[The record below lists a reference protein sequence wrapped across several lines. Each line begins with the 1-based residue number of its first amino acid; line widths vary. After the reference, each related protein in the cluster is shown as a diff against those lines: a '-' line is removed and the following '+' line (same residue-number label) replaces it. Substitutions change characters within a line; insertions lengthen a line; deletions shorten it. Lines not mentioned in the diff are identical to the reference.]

1 MKQYLIIISSILL
14 IGCVDQEAANNA
26 RLLDQ
31 KCDSLNTVNQQLNDR
46 ISLLTDSLALLRYP
60 ASDRLQQI
68 KNLISDD
75 KLDDAI
81 SEIITLK
88 SLFPLSKEIED
99 CKKQETII
107 ANIIAKK
114 KAEEDRIKALGYKAF
129 HDKLTAT
136 VGTKKFTISGFTF
149 GRTFTFDYCLDVDE
163 YSYRT
168 ADKDNTYIL
177 ASMSLTSTEKGYV
190 STPSIKVYEIT
201 NGNLK
206 SLGWFSDEY
215 STWNS
220 YGAKIGNYSET
231 SHDFSKVNTVKYNL
245 AAEIGKDYMNKPLV
259 ILTSVD
265 DKTLEDTLTIEDVKN
280 KCVVIKILNRNK
292 L

>member
-1 MKQYLIIISSILL
+1 MKQYFVIILSTLL
-14 IGCVDQEAANNA
+14 IGCVDQEAATNA
-26 RLLDQ
+26 RLLNQ
-31 KCDSLNTVNQQLNDR
+31 KCDSLITANQQLSTK

-60 ASDRLQQI
+60 ASDRLTQI
-68 KNLISDD
+68 KRFILDN
-75 KLDDAI
+75 KLDEAI
-81 SEIITLK
+81 SAITKLK
-88 SLFPLSKEIED
+88 ALFPLSKEISD
-99 CKKQETII
+99 CEEQEAII
-107 ANIIAKK
+107 VNIIAKK

-129 HDKLTAT
+129 PDKPTAT
-136 VGTKKFTISGFTF
+136 IGAKKFTISGFTF

-206 SLGWFSDEY
+206 YLGWFSDEY

-231 SHDFSKVNTVKYNL
+231 SHDFSKVNTVKYSL
-245 AAEIGKDYMNKPLV
+245 AAEISKEYMNKPLV
-259 ILTSVD
+259 ILTSID
-265 DKTLEDTLTIEDVKN
+265 DKTLEDTLTIDDVKI
-280 KCVVIKILNRNK
+280 KCIVIKILNRNK

>member
-1 MKQYLIIISSILL
+1 MKQYLVIILSTLL
-14 IGCVDQEAANNA
+14 IGCVDQEAATNA
-26 RLLDQ
+26 RLLNQ
-31 KCDSLNTVNQQLNDR
+31 KCDSLITANQQLSTK

-60 ASDRLQQI
+60 ASDRLTQI
-68 KNLISDD
+68 KRFISDN
-75 KLDDAI
+75 KLDEAI
-81 SEIITLK
+81 SEITKLK
-88 SLFPLSKEIED
+88 ALFPLSKEISD
-99 CKKQETII
+99 CEEQEAVI
-107 ANIIAKK
+107 ANIIAKN

-129 HDKLTAT
+129 SDKPTAT
-136 VGTKKFTISGFTF
+136 IGAKKFTISGFTF

-206 SLGWFSDEY
+206 YLGWFSDEY

-231 SHDFSKVNTVKYNL
+231 SHDFSKVNTVKYSL
-245 AAEIGKDYMNKPLV
+245 AAEISKDYMNKPLV
-259 ILTSVD
+259 ILTSID
-265 DKTLEDTLTIEDVKN
+265 DKILEDTLTIDDVKT
-280 KCVVIKILNRNK
+280 KCIVIKILNRNK